1 MADDTDQPSQPPHA
15 SRSRR
20 RPPTIDLQA
29 TEVAADQPPQ
39 STPAEAAPA
48 PEPPPIET
56 PERHAGANESPPSPP
71 QPPRRMAS
79 IWSMLGGSAGGA
91 IIALILVFLL
101 WGAPWQRDEIRQ
113 QQDARIAALDTAVR
127 EFAARKPPLSAD
139 PKAVAA
145 LAERVAKIEAAAN
158 APQPAP
164 DPAVGDR
171 MVAVEQRLG
180 ALADELAALR
190 QRTDAIAAAADA
202 AQRGADAAAANAKR
216 AQTAEARGAADER
229 AIRLALVAEMLKA
242 AVARGDRFRSEF
254 EAAKVLAPDQTALAP
269 LEPFADTGLP
279 TAETLGRQLRALLPA
294 MRRAEAPKPAGD
306 AGFLQRLQ
314 ASAERLVRIRPVG
327 EQGGDDADAIFGR
340 IEAKLTRSDLAGV
353 LADLKTLPPNV
364 RAPAED
370 WIRSMEAREAAIA
383 ASRRFAATHVGALA
397 GRSD

>member
-1 MADDTDQPSQPPHA
+1 
-15 SRSRR
+15 
-20 RPPTIDLQA
+20 
-29 TEVAADQPPQ
+29 
-39 STPAEAAPA
+39 
-48 PEPPPIET
+48 
-56 PERHAGANESPPSPP
+56 
-71 QPPRRMAS
+71 
-79 IWSMLGGSAGGA
+79 
-91 IIALILVFLL
+91 
-101 WGAPWQRDEIRQ
+101 
-113 QQDARIAALDTAVR
+113 
-127 EFAARKPPLSAD
+127 
-139 PKAVAA
+139 
-145 LAERVAKIEAAAN
+145 
-158 APQPAP
+158 
-164 DPAVGDR
+164 
-171 MVAVEQRLG
+171 
-180 ALADELAALR
+180 
-190 QRTDAIAAAADA
+190 
-202 AQRGADAAAANAKR
+202 
-216 AQTAEARGAADER
+216 
-229 AIRLALVAEMLKA
+229 MLKA
-242 AVARGDRFRSEF
+242 AVARGDRFRTEF